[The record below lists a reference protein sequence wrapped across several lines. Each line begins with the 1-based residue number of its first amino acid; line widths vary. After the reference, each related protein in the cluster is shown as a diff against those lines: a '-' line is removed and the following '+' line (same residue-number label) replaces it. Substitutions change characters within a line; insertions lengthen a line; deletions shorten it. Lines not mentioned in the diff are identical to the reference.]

1 MMSYDGFT
9 QMDEEDNTE
18 AVTEF
23 QTTEIPDDSFEEVTM
38 VSKSKSES
46 YEETRI
52 WYDGINEKGEF
63 VEKKDDKPYHVYQD
77 ANGETVVQV
86 YPVYVPKQTFHVY
99 NDIDNEVDNSV
110 ESESRSWYRET
121 EAGDIINEVTCE
133 TVDCLAWPDNK
144 CCNPHVTKKRHSHEE
159 DEINDKITAT
169 IVRIVKSVR
178 WV

>member
-1 MMSYDGFT
+1 
-9 QMDEEDNTE
+9 
-18 AVTEF
+18 
-23 QTTEIPDDSFEEVTM
+23 M

-63 VEKKDDKPYHVYQD
+63 VEKKDDKPYHVYTD
-77 ANGETVVQV
+77 TNGETVVQV
-86 YPVYVPKQTFHVY
+86 YPVYVPKQSFPVY

-110 ESESRSWYRET
+110 ESEQAWYREDRDT
-121 EAGDIINEVTCE
+121 GDIINEITCE
-133 TVDCLAWPDNK
+133 NVDCLAWPGNK
-144 CCNPHVTKKRHSHEE
+144 CCSPHVTKKRHSHEE